1 MNDKLLAILS
11 TMFSTLPE
19 SKDLG
24 IMGARQFHF
33 FTETHECSIT
43 AFEPSTGS
51 EEKDLATMKH
61 HNRFDNDVQWLGNVR
76 FSATAK
82 I

>member
-1 MNDKLLAILS
+1 MNEKLLSILS
-11 TMFSTLPE
+11 TMFPSLPE

-24 IMGARQFHF
+24 TMGARQFHF

-43 AFEPSTGS
+43 AFEPATGS

-61 HNRFDNDVQWLGNVR
+61 YNRFDNDVQWLGNVR
-76 FSATAK
+76 FSATSL
-82 I
+82 